1 MSISSRLTS
10 ISYQEDKENKVET
23 LQSYLFGELIF
34 SRHDNKQV
42 INGMKKT
49 DSQTWAVIDAIKR
62 PDIAVLLD
70 IFEAEYCCLWKGDSA
85 EHYSFY
91 APYLVKLI
99 PDSPFVAWLLKNSQ
113 ETPLGIYLRSRLPI
127 EKLAH
132 QLRKFNQVYD
142 EETKTWLM
150 FRYYDPTTVKT
161 LLPYLPVNDY
171 LQFMDNLLFILA
183 DDVKANQFLV
193 LQ

>member
-1 MSISSRLTS
+1 MSLSRLTLLP
-10 ISYQEDKENKVET
+10 YGTDKSNKHSM
-23 LQSYLFGELIF
+23 LQDYLFGNVLF
-34 SRHDNKQV
+34 TRHDQKQV
-42 INGMKKT
+42 IKGEFST
-49 DSQTWAVIDAIKR
+49 HSQSWAVIDAIKR

-70 IFEAEYCCLWKGDSA
+70 IFEVEHCCLWKGESA

-91 APYLVKLI
+91 APYLVKLES
-99 PDSPFVAWLLKNSQ
+99 DSPFVTWLLENSQ
-113 ETPLGIYLRSRLPI
+113 KTPLGIYLRSRLPL

-142 EETKTWLM
+142 EETKTWLI
-150 FRYYDPTTVKT
+150 FRYYDPITVKT

-171 LQFMDNLLFILA
+171 LHFMDNLLFVLA
-183 DDVKANQFLV
+183 DDVNANQFLV

>member
-1 MSISSRLTS
+1 MSLSRLTLFP
-10 ISYQEDKENKVET
+10 YQSDNSNKLIL
-23 LQSYLFGELIF
+23 LQDYLFGNVLF
-34 SRHDNKQV
+34 TRHDAKQV
-42 INGMKKT
+42 IRGTQVT

-70 IFEAEYCCLWKGDSA
+70 IFEVEYCCLWKGDSA

-91 APYLVKLI
+91 APYLVKLE
-99 PDSPFVAWLLKNSQ
+99 PESPFVAWLLDNSQ
-113 ETPLGIYLRSRLPI
+113 KAPLGIYLRSRLPL

-142 EETKTWLM
+142 TEAKTWLM
-150 FRYYDPTTVKT
+150 FRYYDPVTVKT

-183 DDVKANQFLV
+183 DDVSGNQFIV

>member
-1 MSISSRLTS
+1 MSLSRLTALSYHADKDNKQS
-10 ISYQEDKENKVET
+10 ILKD
-23 LQSYLFGELIF
+23 YLFGDVLF
-34 SRHDNKQV
+34 TRHDHKEV
-42 INGMKKT
+42 IKGIQAT
-49 DSQTWAVIDAIKR
+49 QSRAWAVIDAIKR

-70 IFEAEYCCLWKGDSA
+70 IFEVEHCCLWKGESA
-85 EHYSFY
+85 ENYSFY

-99 PDSPFVAWLLKNSQ
+99 PDSSFVTWLLENSG
-113 ETPLGIYLRSRLPI
+113 ETPLGIYLRTRLPL

-142 EETKTWLM
+142 EENKTWLM
-150 FRYYDPTTVKT
+150 LRYYDPVTVKT

-171 LQFMDNLLFILA
+171 LRFMDNLLFVLA
-183 DDVKANQFLV
+183 DDINTSQFLV